1 MKEEDIQS
9 QSQSS
14 ARTPNGYASVKIMGN
29 LGRMPNREKIDKI
42 NVVAPVK
49 LGSLV
54 SLLQREYSLELRRDS
69 TLIMVNGVEARALED
84 LETDILPGYEV
95 VLVPMF
101 HGGKY

>member
-9 QSQSS
+9 QSQSF
-14 ARTPNGYASVKIMGN
+14 ARTPRGSASVKIVGN
-29 LGRMPNREKIDKI
+29 LGRMPNNEKIDKVK
-42 NVVAPVK
+42 VVAPVK

-54 SLLQREYSLELRRDS
+54 SLLQREYNIELRRDS

-84 LETDILPGYEV
+84 LETNVLPGDEV

-101 HGGKY
+101 HGG

>member
-1 MKEEDIQS
+1 
-9 QSQSS
+9 
-14 ARTPNGYASVKIMGN
+14 
-29 LGRMPNREKIDKI
+29 MPNREKIDKI